1 MVVVGHQAV
10 GVNVEFVFSL
20 GIRNIVYELLVVV
33 FAEEYLLAVVTAAG
47 DVIKAILALQPVG
60 SGHTLI
66 LSENSRDVKSFHI
79 SRADPLFPISR
90 ADPLFLC
97 E

>member
-1 MVVVGHQAV
+1 MVVVGNQAL

-20 GIRNIVYELLVVV
+20 SISEVLYELLVVA

-47 DVIKAILALQPVG
+47 DVVKAILALKPVG

-66 LSENSRDVKSFHI
+66 LSENLRDVKSFHI
-79 SRADPLFPISR
+79 SRADPLFC
-90 ADPLFLC
+90 LFCKIREVL
-97 E
+97 